1 MPLNVLIL
9 PDKFKGT
16 LGAGAAAQAIARG
29 WRKARPQD
37 RLALLPMSD
46 GGDGF
51 GEVISGLLKAQRQTS
66 RTVDAAHRPCAA
78 PWWWEPATRTAIIE
92 SAKVIGLAMLP
103 PGQFHPFALDT
114 AGLGALIRALAAAG
128 AKRCLVGVGGSAT
141 NDGGFGLARAL
152 GWEFLDRRG
161 HRIEQWTRLDTL
173 ARLRPPPRRRWF
185 QQLRVAVDVD
195 NRLLGPRGATRVY
208 GPQKGLLA
216 ADFADAERCLRRL
229 ARVAS
234 VEFGRDFAR
243 ERGAGAAG
251 GLGFGLLA
259 FLGARLEPGF
269 ELFAR
274 QAALERHLRRADLV
288 ITGEGSLDRS
298 SLMGKGVGRV
308 GQQCRKLN
316 IPCIGLAG
324 VVHDGLKA
332 RRAFTQ
338 ARALTELASLEQ
350 AKAQPAWWLERLAQ
364 RVAGELKALS
374 AVARQVSG
382 QDPRP
387 LRV

>member
-51 GEVISGLLKAQRQTS
+51 GEVISGLLKAQLQTIG
-66 RTVDAAHRPCAA
+66 TVDAAHRPCAA
-78 PWWWEPATRTAIIE
+78 DWWWEPATRTAIIE

-114 AGLGALIRALAAAG
+114 AGLGAMVRALAAAG
-128 AKRCLVGVGGSAT
+128 AKRCLIGVGGSAT

-161 HRIEQWTRLDTL
+161 HGIEQWTRLHTL
-173 ARLRPPPRRRWF
+173 ARLRAPPRRRWF
-185 QQLRVAVDVD
+185 KQLRVAVDVD

-216 ADFADAERCLRRL
+216 GDFANAERCLRRL

-243 ERGAGAAG
+243 EPGAGAAG

-259 FLGARLEPGF
+259 FLGGRLEPGF

-288 ITGEGSLDRS
+288 ITGEGSLDPS

-382 QDPRP
+382 QDPRA